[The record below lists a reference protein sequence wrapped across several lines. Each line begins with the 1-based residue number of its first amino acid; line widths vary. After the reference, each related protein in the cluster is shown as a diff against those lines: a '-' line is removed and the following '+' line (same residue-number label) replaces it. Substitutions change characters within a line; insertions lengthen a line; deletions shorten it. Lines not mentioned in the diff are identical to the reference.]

1 MQPMLIS
8 FGQRIRQLRMK
19 KGLTQEGLANEAG
32 LDRSYMG
39 GVERGE
45 RNVSLNNIG
54 KIAKAL
60 EVEPF
65 ELLRSSKK

>member
-1 MQPMLIS
+1 MQSILIL
-8 FGQRIRQLRMK
+8 FGNRIRQLRIK
-19 KGLTQEGLANEAG
+19 KKLTQEALANEAG

-45 RNVSLNNIG
+45 RNVSLNNIE

-60 EVEPF
+60 GVEPS
-65 ELLRSSKK
+65 ELLRTLRQ